1 MTASSVWRLVRSV
14 FGYLAVFLLILA
26 ALWGAMNLRDTDWML
41 PFVLV
46 VLLVGGVAAMNKIA
60 P

>member
-1 MTASSVWRLVRSV
+1 MLRCV
-14 FGYLAVFLLILA
+14 FGYLTVFLLILA